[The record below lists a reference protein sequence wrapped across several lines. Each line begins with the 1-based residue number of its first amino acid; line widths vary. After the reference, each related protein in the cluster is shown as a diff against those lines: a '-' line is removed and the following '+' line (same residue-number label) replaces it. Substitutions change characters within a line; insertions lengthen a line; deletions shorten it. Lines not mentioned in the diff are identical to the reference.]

1 MSFLRFGMCQLRNK
15 AAGMSSHSIREFK
28 VMIKRLKLP
37 PKGEWIMV
45 NEVEGAPRPAVS
57 SICTSRAPPASI
69 PEQSA
74 ARNIDAFAKPGLRL
88 SLRASRI
95 AMNPR
100 RRPHTSP
107 ATAPSRVAV
116 TEPSAVAPKAPITV
130 VAGTTTRKGPRRS
143 QRVVF
148 MVDTEV
154 PPIRMDGRTSPV
166 RWELPLLHYC
176 CGRGG
181 QGSPRETGSHGFR
194 PLAGVDAPEGA
205 DPSSCSGHTS
215 LLSVGCRGLFG
226 ELAEPF
232 VAPGKS
238 TRAQIVGNRADP
250 LQLGLERGA
259 LVLGL
264 EQEESGQALRSGTAK
279 LGVDPGHL
287 VLERGHPRLEL
298 AQRVLGLQQ
307 GQQGDRSRELGE
319 LPRGCGQDL
328 VHPLP
333 KRPAALVGQLVD
345 GPLRPLL
352 LSHRLPGCDQTETP
366 QTVDRLVDARP
377 LAHVDDLVLAALL
390 DELLHP
396 VGVHR
401 RLVQETQHRQAQ
413 GRTSAASFHSHNVTR
428 IIITSQ
434 DTIYEALSPPDSP
447 QEALRFPACR
457 KAALSRAS
465 KASASFSKG

>member
-154 PPIRMDGRTSPV
+154 PPIRVDGRTSPV
-166 RWELPLLHYC
+166 RRSFPCYTTVAAVGVGDRYAKPALMVFGPWRVLTHPRRPTLHHTPLPSAPSPSLLPRRNRSLDQGHLAERHNVYGHEECFGSDLRGRRLRPDATVWAGRSKCHRSLAWSTLTRSLPL
-176 CGRGG
+176 
-181 QGSPRETGSHGFR
+181 
-194 PLAGVDAPEGA
+194 
-205 DPSSCSGHTS
+205 
-215 LLSVGCRGLFG
+215 
-226 ELAEPF
+226 
-232 VAPGKS
+232 
-238 TRAQIVGNRADP
+238 
-250 LQLGLERGA
+250 
-259 LVLGL
+259 
-264 EQEESGQALRSGTAK
+264 
-279 LGVDPGHL
+279 
-287 VLERGHPRLEL
+287 
-298 AQRVLGLQQ
+298 
-307 GQQGDRSRELGE
+307 
-319 LPRGCGQDL
+319 
-328 VHPLP
+328 
-333 KRPAALVGQLVD
+333 
-345 GPLRPLL
+345 
-352 LSHRLPGCDQTETP
+352 
-366 QTVDRLVDARP
+366 
-377 LAHVDDLVLAALL
+377 
-390 DELLHP
+390 
-396 VGVHR
+396 
-401 RLVQETQHRQAQ
+401 
-413 GRTSAASFHSHNVTR
+413 
-428 IIITSQ
+428 
-434 DTIYEALSPPDSP
+434 
-447 QEALRFPACR
+447 
-457 KAALSRAS
+457 
-465 KASASFSKG
+465 